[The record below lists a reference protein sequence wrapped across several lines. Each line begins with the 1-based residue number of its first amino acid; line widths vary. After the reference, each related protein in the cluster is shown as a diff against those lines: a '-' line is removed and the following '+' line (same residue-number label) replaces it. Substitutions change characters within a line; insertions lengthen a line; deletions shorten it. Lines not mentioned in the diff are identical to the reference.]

1 MNACVGH
8 PHSVPQLPSAS
19 RPTATADMHLLRVIE
34 STGTHLCI
42 FILRNMSVPL
52 AEGVSSVG
60 QGRISP
66 MRGKRTEIAERY
78 PHILKS
84 VALYRKSGFTPFHD
98 DIVTRKQY
106 YSASRT
112 HLNPMYGDRWASGFR
127 TETCTIDAGEAQ
139 DPPRWTEVP
148 CPISNG
154 ASPPGYGP

>member
-1 MNACVGH
+1 
-8 PHSVPQLPSAS
+8 
-19 RPTATADMHLLRVIE
+19 
-34 STGTHLCI
+34 
-42 FILRNMSVPL
+42 
-52 AEGVSSVG
+52 
-60 QGRISP
+60 

-78 PHILKS
+78 PHIFKS

-154 ASPPGYGP
+154 VSPPGYGP